1 MVMGNPKRHSSYR
14 DDFSAIAKSK
24 NYKVSLPSRIQS
36 DNNIDLLLEGQV
48 KGRPTVVTVDIKKR
62 NGKHSNSWV
71 YIEYVNS
78 KGRDGWLYGWAEFVV
93 FETSTSF
100 IFVSREELLKFLKT
114 SEIVRWDLPF
124 VDQAWKSKYRLF
136 RRQNTLEKITQI
148 EISHLMSLK
157 SSAEWK
163 KL

>member
-1 MVMGNPKRHSSYR
+1 MARKRQNSNYR
-14 DDFSAIAKSK
+14 EDFAAIARSK
-24 NYKVSLPSRIQS
+24 KYKVLIPSRIQS
-36 DNNIDLLLEGQV
+36 TNNIDLLLEGQV
-48 KGRPTVVTVDIKKR
+48 QGKPTKVTVDIKKR

-93 FETSTSF
+93 FETSSSF
-100 IFVSREELLKFLKT
+100 IFVSRKELLI

-124 VDQAWKSKYRLF
+124 VDQPWKSKYRLF
-136 RRQNTLEKITQI
+136 RRPKTLEQITQI
-148 EISHLMSLK
+148 EVSHLFSLK
-157 SSAEWK
+157 NTTEWK